1 MRSLLGGGSL
11 MINLVI
17 SVVQPFA
24 RFVSVAAVI
33 CLSATVLVAPT
44 AAFAQAATGTTPKT
58 GQPVEAKVDPKADTK
73 PDPKAKPKGDPKADP
88 KADSKA
94 DPKASAKPEQKPV
107 APSAAAISA
116 TTPPSLTPIQVGE
129 LSSVPAPAIAA
140 KAWITFD
147 VTSGQVVASVNPDQK
162 IEPASLT
169 KIMTAYLAFTALKEK
184 RLTLEQQAN
193 VSQTAWKTR
202 GSRMFIEP
210 RKPVTIDELIKGV
223 IIQSGNDASVAL
235 AEAISGTEATFVT
248 LMNEEAQRLGMTNTN
263 FTNAGGLPD
272 PQHFSTVRDL
282 AVLARRMIN
291 DHPEYF
297 PYYSL
302 REFTYNKIKQ
312 PNRNR
317 LLWADPSVD
326 GMKTGHTEGAGYCL
340 VATAKR
346 GDRRVITVLVG
357 SDSMATRAEESLKLL
372 NWTFQNFETIK
383 IFDKAQAAVESRVW
397 QGKTEN
403 TKLGV
408 AEPLWVTVPR
418 GKAGDIKPVAKR
430 PDPLFAPLVQG
441 QKVGTLSLMLEDK
454 LLRTEPLEVI
464 DPVERAGVVGRW
476 SDSIRL
482 WFR

>member
-1 MRSLLGGGSL
+1 MKSLFGGCFL
-11 MINLVI
+11 MINLLI
-17 SVVQPFA
+17 FAVQPLV
-24 RFVSVAAVI
+24 RVMSVAAVI
-33 CLSATVLVAPT
+33 SLGAATLYAPT
-44 AAFAQAATGTTPKT
+44 AAFAQASTSTTGKT
-58 GQPVEAKVDPKADTK
+58 SQPVDAKVDAKVDPKADAK
-73 PDPKAKPKGDPKADP
+73 PDPKAKPK
-88 KADSKA
+88 S
-94 DPKASAKPEQKPV
+94 DPKASAKVEPKPA
-107 APSAAAISA
+107 APSAAAIAAS
-116 TTPPSLTPIQVGE
+116 TPPSLSPIQVGE

-140 KAWITFD
+140 KAWITLD
-147 VTSGQVVASVNPDQK
+147 VTSGQVISSSNADQK

-184 RLTLEQQAN
+184 RITLEQQAN
-193 VSQTAWKTR
+193 VSQTAWKTT

-210 RKPVTIDELIKGV
+210 RKSVTIDELIKGV

-235 AEAISGTEATFVT
+235 AEAISGTEASFVA
-248 LMNEEAQRLGMTNTN
+248 LMNEEAQRLGMTNTM
-263 FTNAGGLPD
+263 FMNAAGLPN

-282 AVLARRMIN
+282 ALLARRMIT

-346 GDRRVITVLVG
+346 GERRVITVLVG

-430 PDPLFAPLVQG
+430 PDPLFAPLAQG

>member
-1 MRSLLGGGSL
+1 MSSLIGGGFL
-11 MINLVI
+11 MINPVI
-17 SVVQPFA
+17 SAVQPVA
-24 RFVSVAAVI
+24 RFVSIAAVI
-33 CLSATVLVAPT
+33 LLSVATLYTPT
-44 AAFAQAATGTTPKT
+44 AALAQASTSTTAKT
-58 GQPVEAKVDPKADTK
+58 GQSADAKLDPKSEVK
-73 PDPKAKPKGDPKADP
+73 PEAKAKPKGDPKAS
-88 KADSKA
+88 AKA
-94 DPKASAKPEQKPV
+94 DPKPA

-116 TTPPSLTPIQVGE
+116 TTPPSLSPIQVGE
-129 LSSVPAPAIAA
+129 LSNVPPPAIAA
-140 KAWITFD
+140 KAWITLD
-147 VTSGQVVASVNPDQK
+147 VTSGQVVSSSNADQK

-184 RLTLEQQAN
+184 RLTLDEQAN
-193 VSQTAWKTR
+193 VSQVAWKTR

-235 AEAISGTEATFVT
+235 AEAISGTEASFVT
-248 LMNEEAQRLGMTNTN
+248 LMNEEAQRMGMTNTN
-263 FTNAGGLPD
+263 FMNAAGLPD
-272 PQHFSTVRDL
+272 PQHVSTVRDL
-282 AVLARRMIN
+282 ALLSRRMIT

-297 PYYSL
+297 PYYSV

-317 LLWADPSVD
+317 LLWADPTVD

-346 GDRRVITVLVG
+346 GERRVVTVLVG

-383 IFDKAQAAVESRVW
+383 IFDKAHAAVESRVW

-430 PDPLFAPLVQG
+430 PDPLFAPLMQG

-454 LLRTEPLEVI
+454 LLRTEPLEVL
-464 DPVERAGVVGRW
+464 DAVERAGVVGRW

>member
-1 MRSLLGGGSL
+1 MRSLLGGGFL

-17 SVVQPFA
+17 SAVQPFA

-33 CLSATVLVAPT
+33 FLGATALVAPT
-44 AAFAQAATGTTPKT
+44 AAFAQAAAGTAPKT
-58 GQPVEAKVDPKADTK
+58 GQSTEAK
-73 PDPKAKPKGDPKADP
+73 PDPKADAKP
-88 KADSKA
+88 DSKA
-94 DPKASAKPEQKPV
+94 KSKGDSKSDSKASTKAESKPA

-116 TTPPSLTPIQVGE
+116 TTPPSLSPIQVGE

-140 KAWITFD
+140 KAWITVD
-147 VTSGQVVASVNPDQK
+147 VTSGQVVSSSNADQK

-169 KIMTAYLAFTALKEK
+169 KIMTAYLAFSALKEK
-184 RLTLEQQAN
+184 RLTLDQQAN
-193 VSQTAWKTR
+193 VSQVAWKTR

-235 AEAISGTEATFVT
+235 AEAISGTEASFVT

-263 FTNAGGLPD
+263 FMNAGGLPD

-282 AVLARRMIN
+282 ATLARRMIN

-357 SDSMATRAEESLKLL
+357 SDSQATRAEESLKLL

-430 PDPLFAPLVQG
+430 PDPLFAPLAQG
-441 QKVGTLSLMLEDK
+441 QKVGTLSLMLDDK